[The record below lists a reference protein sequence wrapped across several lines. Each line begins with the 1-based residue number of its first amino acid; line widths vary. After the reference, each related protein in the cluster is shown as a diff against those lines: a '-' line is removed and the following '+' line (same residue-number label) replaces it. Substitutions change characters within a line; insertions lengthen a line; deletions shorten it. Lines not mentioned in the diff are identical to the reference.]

1 MPIINTPIDES
12 KIKELSDDNEDEFI
26 VFKPDYDLQNIIL
39 SKENLDEIESF
50 ISFYE
55 NQELIFKVWNLEKV
69 MKDKKSIN
77 LNLYGVSGTGK
88 TITAMAIAKRLNKE
102 ILVVDYSQIES
113 KYVGETSKNLVKI
126 FDYACKKDVILF
138 FDEADA
144 LLSKRVTSM
153 NSSTDVSVNQTRN
166 VLLKLL
172 DNFDGITIFAT
183 NFISN
188 FDNAFLR
195 RISKH
200 IEFKNPDKD
209 MRKKLWE
216 YYIVEELPVDNRV
229 ALIERISEKHKITGA
244 DISNIVLKVATKL
257 ARTGEKAAKAED
269 FEYYIDESVKIKEH
283 LEDDKFTVE
292 KKKVSKEYVDEKM
305 KEGVVDGTV

>member
-1 MPIINTPIDES
+1 MPIVNTPIDEN
-12 KIKELSDDNEDEFI
+12 KITELYSDNGEKYFVI
-26 VFKPDYDLQNIIL
+26 KPCQDLQDIIL
-39 SKENLDEIESF
+39 SEENLDEILSF
-50 ISFYE
+50 ISFYQ
-55 NQELIFKVWNLEKV
+55 NQDLIFKTWNLEKV

-77 LNLYGVSGTGK
+77 LNLFGVSGTGK

-102 ILVVDYSQIES
+102 IIVVDYSQIES
-113 KYVGETSKNLVKI
+113 KYVGETSKNLVEI
-126 FDYACKKDVILF
+126 FDYACNKDVILF

-153 NSSTDVSVNQTRN
+153 TSSTDVSVNQTRN

-216 YYIVEELPVDNRV
+216 YYIVEEFPVDDRV
-229 ALIERISEKHKITGA
+229 ALIERISEKNKITGA
-244 DISNIVLKVATKL
+244 DISNIVLKVAIKL
-257 ARTGEKAAKAED
+257 ARTGNKVATPED
-269 FEYYIDESVKIKEH
+269 FEYYIDESVKIKENI
-283 LEDDKFTVE
+283 EDDKFKVE
-292 KKKVSKEYVDEKM
+292 KKKVTKEYVEERM
-305 KEGVVDGTV
+305 KEGVIDGTV

>member
-269 FEYYIDESVKIKEH
+269 FEYYIDESVKIKEN

>member
-50 ISFYE
+50 ISFYQ

-69 MKDKKSIN
+69 MKDKRSIN

-153 NSSTDVSVNQTRN
+153 SSSTDVSVNQTRN

-257 ARTGEKAAKAED
+257 ARTGDKAATAED
-269 FEYYIDESVKIKEH
+269 FEYYIDESVKIKEN

-292 KKKVSKEYVDEKM
+292 KKKVTKEYAEEKM
-305 KEGVVDGTV
+305 KEGVIDGTV

>member
-1 MPIINTPIDES
+1 M
-12 KIKELSDDNEDEFI
+12 ELQF
-26 VFKPDYDLQNIIL
+26 
-39 SKENLDEIESF
+39 
-50 ISFYE
+50 
-55 NQELIFKVWNLEKV
+55 
-69 MKDKKSIN
+69 
-77 LNLYGVSGTGK
+77 
-88 TITAMAIAKRLNKE
+88 
-102 ILVVDYSQIES
+102 
-113 KYVGETSKNLVKI
+113 
-126 FDYACKKDVILF
+126 
-138 FDEADA
+138 
-144 LLSKRVTSM
+144 
-153 NSSTDVSVNQTRN
+153 
-166 VLLKLL
+166 
-172 DNFDGITIFAT
+172 FAT

-257 ARTGEKAAKAED
+257 ARTGDKAATAED
-269 FEYYIDESVKIKEH
+269 FEYYIDESVKIKEN

>member
-77 LNLYGVSGTGK
+77 LNLYGVAGTGK

-229 ALIERISEKHKITGA
+229 ALIEKISEKHKITGA

-257 ARTGEKAAKAED
+257 ARTGDKAATAED
-269 FEYYIDESVKIKEH
+269 FEYYIDESVKIKEN